1 MLESTGFVL
10 AGKLA
15 TGSEPAEILAAN
27 LYGNGITDLIVRNAG
42 DGTISVF
49 DGNGSGWFLP
59 AVNLQVGLGA
69 SDIEVA
75 ALQQTNL
82 LDIVYTDRISG
93 EVGVIENLGEGSF
106 GSPVLYRAGPG
117 PYGVTPVTGTAKP
130 SAVTSLE
137 GTTSVAAGIFTP
149 GGLTSLVALNPGSNT
164 LGLLN
169 GLGGEAL
176 ANPTYISTPGS
187 GLVVRAVDFNGDGL
201 SGLAVLTDGG
211 LFIYVS
217 NGQGGFLPPTEYN
230 VGFEPNGLT
239 VADLTGSG
247 KPDLLVSNPRGD
259 VQVLIGNGDGTF
271 KPVQNLDQQVGLA
284 VYAPNGSA
292 PAAFVYT
299 DKLTDQ
305 LIVQT
310 VGGVTTILGDA
321 STGLVSPGA
330 VALADLG
337 NNGILDL
344 IVANS
349 GSNNVLVFPG
359 LGNGQFG
366 PALNGGHGFYT
377 GTNPVGITVA
387 DLTGNGRL
395 DLVIANQGSNNV
407 SILLNVPDGNGF
419 TFEQGPTI
427 QAGVG
432 PVATA
437 VTDVSGDGV
446 PDLLIANSGSNNV
459 WLLQGLGNGFFNDQ
473 SPSILPVGTNPSAL
487 FVGQFSTGSG
497 QDLVTVNSG
506 SDTLTVIYGLGSGSP
521 TTQTISSGGSDPTAA
536 FETGVTG
543 LGQDLVVANSGD
555 GNIALFQPGENGLV
569 LSSVLSSPG
578 LPNPSGLA
586 LASFSGGNLEF
597 YASTDG
603 EASASLLGFE
613 LEEGGAAAAA
623 SASEAASS
631 AQLLSSTEG
640 SLALIGSLL
649 TISLETTDD
658 SSEGSTAE
666 VASAGPGAAGQSLF
680 ASLRTPENPDV
691 LLEDPVAQP
700 AVVAAPE
707 LAWARYVMGLDQAIE
722 SIRAE
727 VDARLI
733 QEAQPA
739 NAVEPDTTLL
749 EEEAPARAAGDH
761 LVIGAGRRV
770 VGRLV

>member
-1 MLESTGFVL
+1 MYLGNGDGTFQGPTSYGLVSPGGPTDLVTGDFTGSGRIDLAITLTAPDDVQVQLNNGDGTFVDPSVVDLVRRETPIVADVNGDDTPDVTVVDAAGDILFRAGIPGEPGVFAAPSVNWESGEQSRDIAVLQTQFGETIASVDANDNSISFFVLESTGFVL

-59 AVNLQVGLGA
+59 AVNVQVGFGA

-75 ALQQTNL
+75 ALQGNSL

-93 EVGVIENLGEGSF
+93 EVGVIKNLGVGSF

-117 PYGVTPVTGTAKP
+117 PYGVSGPADP

-169 GLGGEAL
+169 GLGGDEL
-176 ANPTYISTPGS
+176 ANPASIATPGS
-187 GLVVRAVDFNGDGL
+187 GLVVRAVDFDNDGL

-211 LFIYVS
+211 LFIYIS
-217 NGQGGFLPPTEYN
+217 NGKGGFLPPTEYT

-395 DLVIANQGSNNV
+395 DLIIANQGSNNV
-407 SILLNVPDGNGF
+407 SILFNVPGRQRF
-419 TFEQGPTI
+419 HFR
-427 QAGVG
+427 AG
-432 PVATA
+432 
-437 VTDVSGDGV
+437 
-446 PDLLIANSGSNNV
+446 AN
-459 WLLQGLGNGFFNDQ
+459 
-473 SPSILPVGTNPSAL
+473 
-487 FVGQFSTGSG
+487 
-497 QDLVTVNSG
+497 
-506 SDTLTVIYGLGSGSP
+506 
-521 TTQTISSGGSDPTAA
+521 DP
-536 FETGVTG
+536 G
-543 LGQDLVVANSGD
+543 
-555 GNIALFQPGENGLV
+555 
-569 LSSVLSSPG
+569 
-578 LPNPSGLA
+578 
-586 LASFSGGNLEF
+586 
-597 YASTDG
+597 
-603 EASASLLGFE
+603 
-613 LEEGGAAAAA
+613 
-623 SASEAASS
+623 
-631 AQLLSSTEG
+631 
-640 SLALIGSLL
+640 
-649 TISLETTDD
+649 
-658 SSEGSTAE
+658 
-666 VASAGPGAAGQSLF
+666 
-680 ASLRTPENPDV
+680 R
-691 LLEDPVAQP
+691 
-700 AVVAAPE
+700 
-707 LAWARYVMGLDQAIE
+707 R
-722 SIRAE
+722 R
-727 VDARLI
+727 
-733 QEAQPA
+733 
-739 NAVEPDTTLL
+739 
-749 EEEAPARAAGDH
+749 
-761 LVIGAGRRV
+761 AGRD
-770 VGRLV
+770 GRHRCVRRRRT